1 MDLMKSIDYEPINKL
16 MEDVSQSGDPQ
27 VAALCAIVRD
37 LICRLNIE
45 LKAQKGCM
53 TMLFSAVQR
62 LEKVVD
68 PTSPPNCS

>member
-1 MDLMKSIDYEPINKL
+1 MDLSKAIDYEPINKL
-16 MEDVSQSGDPQ
+16 IEDVSQNGDPQ

-53 TMLFSAVQR
+53 AMLFGAVQR
-62 LEKVVD
+62 LEKAAD
-68 PTSPPNCS
+68 TKGSSE